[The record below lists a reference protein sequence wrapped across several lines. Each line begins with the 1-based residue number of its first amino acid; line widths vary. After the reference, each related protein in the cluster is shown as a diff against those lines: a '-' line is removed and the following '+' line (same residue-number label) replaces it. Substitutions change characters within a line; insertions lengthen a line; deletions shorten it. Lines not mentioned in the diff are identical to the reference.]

1 MKIDYTDADYNVL
14 FDKTRQLGQVYA
26 VMKNGRAITIWGLR
40 ATIYEQFND
49 HHSETAISARIR
61 DLRKAKYGSHTVE
74 TKRRSK
80 GVYEYRLV
88 K

>member
-1 MKIDYTDADYNVL
+1 MNKVYDVV

-26 VMKNGRAITIWGLR
+26 AMKDGKARTIWSLK
-40 ATIYEQFND
+40 ILISDKFNAY
-49 HHSETAISARIR
+49 HSETAISARIR
-61 DLRKAKYGSHTVE
+61 DLRKPRYGSHNVE

-80 GVYEYRLV
+80 GVYEYRLI